1 MMEIYKVTHNVDG
14 SWETQEIMGYV
25 RANNAQEAK
34 EQLSIKLYGTED
46 TSMATTGYFSAHPI
60 PERYYKEQYE
70 KARNELSKFDR
81 NLL

>member
-1 MMEIYKVTHNVDG
+1 MMEIYKVCHNIDG
-14 SWETQEIMGYV
+14 SWETQEVMGYV

-34 EQLSIKLYGTED
+34 KQLSIKLYGTED
-46 TSMATTGYFSAHPI
+46 TSMVKTGYFSAHPI